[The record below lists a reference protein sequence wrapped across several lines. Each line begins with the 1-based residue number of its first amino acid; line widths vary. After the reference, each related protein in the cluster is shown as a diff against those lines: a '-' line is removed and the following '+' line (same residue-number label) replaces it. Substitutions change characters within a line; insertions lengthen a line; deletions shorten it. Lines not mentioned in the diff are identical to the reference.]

1 MHQFYLSFH
10 VDKFHLKPKNK
21 KDLDISQ
28 KIPAFLKKYQRI
40 PEQLLYIDV
49 LLNPDNFQAAMI
61 TSPNLCLDKVIF
73 RLGEF
78 GNFIL
83 MLSVFVIFLVK

>member
-10 VDKFHLKPKNK
+10 VDKFHLKPKTK

-28 KIPAFLKKYQRI
+28 KIPTFIKNQRI

-49 LLNPDNFQAAMI
+49 LINPDNFRVAWLRHQTTCLI
-61 TSPNLCLDKVIF
+61 KLFIGWENLTTSY
-73 RLGEF
+73 
-78 GNFIL
+78 
-83 MLSVFVIFLVK
+83 